1 MSFTNLDLE
10 DFSNTN
16 FTKVKQLTLYQ
27 KVYDLSI
34 GSLTTTW
41 RLAIRFTGLDNT
53 LSHSNNSHDKKL
65 FFFGPGRSEQGKDKD
80 FNSNVID
87 QPADTTRV
95 KTFIKIRGYKLFSRL
110 NLMIQYVPE
119 KKKVSIALTL
129 PGKLTE
135 TSFLAIGQEYVSMT
149 FISPRESDV
158 KSIKG
163 SVHITDLIE
172 INNNQ
177 DPFKLRNVIF
187 RLGKMFDYEVLS
199 QTNYLILPTSSRGNA
214 TANVMNKAVELNIS
228 YPSPHPP
235 AELNVF
241 EIEYNAI
248 IRYAGYAFTVDEN
261 NSSAAT
267 IRQICKSLNHQVI
280 ANRKRIKSVN
290 LPLLGTGTGNID
302 EVLAAEFLVET
313 LGSAR
318 FMNTIFVSI
327 LTPTAFNGIKHRFE
341 NKYIALR
348 PERDFEKPTPV
359 RIIGQ
364 RLRIKLERSDFQLN
378 GEGEIVGLDLSKFK
392 INQLDHFNDF
402 PTLQSLNI
410 FSQPIG
416 DISFLAQINRF
427 HS

>member
-1 MSFTNLDLE
+1 M
-10 DFSNTN
+10 
-16 FTKVKQLTLYQ
+16 
-27 KVYDLSI
+27 
-34 GSLTTTW
+34 
-41 RLAIRFTGLDNT
+41 
-53 LSHSNNSHDKKL
+53 
-65 FFFGPGRSEQGKDKD
+65 
-80 FNSNVID
+80 
-87 QPADTTRV
+87 
-95 KTFIKIRGYKLFSRL
+95 
-110 NLMIQYVPE
+110 
-119 KKKVSIALTL
+119 
-129 PGKLTE
+129 
-135 TSFLAIGQEYVSMT
+135 
-149 FISPRESDV
+149 
-158 KSIKG
+158 
-163 SVHITDLIE
+163 
-172 INNNQ
+172 
-177 DPFKLRNVIF
+177 
-187 RLGKMFDYEVLS
+187 
-199 QTNYLILPTSSRGNA
+199 
-214 TANVMNKAVELNIS
+214 
-228 YPSPHPP
+228 
-235 AELNVF
+235 
-241 EIEYNAI
+241 
-248 IRYAGYAFTVDEN
+248 
-261 NSSAAT
+261 
-267 IRQICKSLNHQVI
+267 NHQVI

-327 LTPTAFNGIKHRFE
+327 LTPTAFSRTKHRFG

-348 PERDFEKPTPV
+348 SEGDFEKPTPV